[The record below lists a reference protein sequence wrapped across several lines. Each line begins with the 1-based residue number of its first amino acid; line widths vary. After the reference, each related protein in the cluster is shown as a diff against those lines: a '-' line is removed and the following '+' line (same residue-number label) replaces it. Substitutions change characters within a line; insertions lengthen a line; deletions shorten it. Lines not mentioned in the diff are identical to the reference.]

1 MKPPR
6 CRACG
11 VEEWRHVCAPSIS
24 EVKPSRVTKK
34 AAAPAAKR
42 ARPAQASSLKHAV
55 VDMRALGARGGR
67 VGGAVRA
74 ARLSPGRRTEIA
86 LAAARARWST

>member
-11 VEEWRHVCAPSIS
+11 VEEWRHVCAP
-24 EVKPSRVTKK
+24 EALRVTEQ

-42 ARPAQASSLKHAV
+42 ARPAQASPVKHAV
-55 VDMRALGARGGR
+55 VDMRALGRRGGL
-67 VGGAVRA
+67 VGGVVRA
-74 ARLSPGRRTEIA
+74 SRLKPERRSEIA
-86 LAAARARWST
+86 RAAARARWSTS